1 MTSGYQSRE
10 FLRALLSSVRD
21 NLSPSHRDA
30 RIEVQGAI
38 GKLWFGNRDIHY
50 ECNIRARIGT
60 IEIGLH
66 FEADPLTN
74 ARLLGAFRSR
84 KTAVRKGLGS
94 AARLEEWDRGWSRIW
109 EPHETTSLDDALRG
123 RLAKRLSRYVA
134 VLEPILR
141 EELPAEVSWRL
152 PTTRRTA

>member
-1 MTSGYQSRE
+1 MTSGKTKE
-10 FLRALLSSVRD
+10 FLRALLSSIRD
-21 NLSPSHRDA
+21 DLPARYRDA

-38 GKLWFGNRDIHY
+38 GKLWYGNRDIHY
-50 ECNIRARIGT
+50 ECNIRARLGT

-84 KTAVRKGLGS
+84 KTAVLKGLGS

-109 EPHETTSLDDALRG
+109 EPHDAPGLDDALRG

-152 PTTRRTA
+152 PTTKRTA

>member
-1 MTSGYQSRE
+1 MTSGKTKE

-21 NLSPSHRDA
+21 DLPTPYRDA
-30 RIEVQGAI
+30 RIEIQAAI
-38 GKLWFGNRDIHY
+38 GKLWYGNRDIHY
-50 ECNIRARIGT
+50 ECNIRARLGT

-84 KTAVRKGLGS
+84 EKHVRKRLGS
-94 AARLEEWDRGWSRIW
+94 AVRLEVWDRGWSRIW
-109 EPHETTSLDDALRG
+109 EPHEATALDEQLRD
-123 RLAKRLSRYVA
+123 RLAKRLSRYVE